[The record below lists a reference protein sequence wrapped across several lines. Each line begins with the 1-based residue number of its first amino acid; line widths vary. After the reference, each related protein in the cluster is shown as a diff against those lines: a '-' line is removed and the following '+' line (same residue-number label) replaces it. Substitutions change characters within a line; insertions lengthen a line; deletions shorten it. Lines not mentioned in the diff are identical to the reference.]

1 MKWVGSCHSCLSTF
15 VVLAHCMDVYIE
27 ETPPSYFLC
36 IYCGGVCSI
45 YCGSTSIKFLCSI
58 STLVQLV
65 LIASKFFGSF
75 ECLILLSYHFVAFY
89 GCSI

>member
-27 ETPPSYFLC
+27 ETLPSYFLC

-58 STLVQLV
+58 SMLVQLV
-65 LIASKFFGSF
+65 LITSTIFVIF
-75 ECLILLSYHFVAFY
+75 EAIKTTSSIQFIL
-89 GCSI
+89 G